1 MFGHGRVCFLLTL
14 PRRNLFLMGTVL
26 HLLRSCIAGRGLWG
40 KPFNGEIIPDG
51 NTLVAA
57 LNSLKV
63 RCSRVI
69 TASKPDGASGITCPL
84 HKLLPKKNALVRYT
98 SVCTIAARCERL
110 QLGMPWR
117 RCQSWPPFKSLPS
130 RHTQNCS
137 TLQSH
142 HVRPWPSMFP
152 PNSASQKFI
161 PDGNS
166 FAPLAFLHRR
176 TRPVGKAFQRGN
188 YSWWKHL
195 GGSLEFVESALQPGD
210 YCVKAGWRARDNLS
224 LAQVAS
230 KKNTLVRSTSVCT
243 IAARCE
249 RLQLGMPWRR
259 CQSWPPFKSLPSRHT
274 QNWFKIAKPPCSAMA
289 EYVSS

>member
-1 MFGHGRVCFLLTL
+1 MFPPNSASQKC
-14 PRRNLFLMGTVL
+14 
-26 HLLRSCIAGRGLWG
+26 
-40 KPFNGEIIPDG
+40 IPDG
-51 NTLVAA
+51 NTFAPLALLHRRTRPVGKASQRGNYSWWKHLGGSLEFVESALYHLFPPKIKPGDYCVKAGWRARDYLSLAQVA
-57 LNSLKV
+57 S
-63 RCSRVI
+63 
-69 TASKPDGASGITCPL
+69 
-84 HKLLPKKNALVRYT
+84 KKNALVRST

-110 QLGMPWR
+110 QLGMPWG

-152 PNSASQKFI
+152 PNTASQKFI
-161 PDGNS
+161 PDGNT

-210 YCVKAGWRARDNLS
+210 YCVKAGWRARDYLS

-230 KKNTLVRSTSVCT
+230 KKKCIS
-243 IAARCE
+243 
-249 RLQLGMPWRR
+249 
-259 CQSWPPFKSLPSRHT
+259 PFHFCLHH
-274 QNWFKIAKPPCSAMA
+274 CS
-289 EYVSS
+289 

>member
-1 MFGHGRVCFLLTL
+1 MSVHCVQFE
-14 PRRNLFLMGTVL
+14 L
-26 HLLRSCIAGRGLWG
+26 H
-40 KPFNGEIIPDG
+40 N
-51 NTLVAA
+51 
-57 LNSLKV
+57 
-63 RCSRVI
+63 
-69 TASKPDGASGITCPL
+69 
-84 HKLLPKKNALVRYT
+84 LLPTILFSLGHSFCLLL
-98 SVCTIAARCERL
+98 SVCATYLASTARYEWLR
-110 QLGMPWR
+110 LGMPWR
-117 RCQSWPPFKSLPS
+117 MAELSVMTALQVFVERPC
-130 RHTQNCS
+130 RHTQNGS

-152 PNSASQKFI
+152 PNFASQKFI

-176 TRPVGKAFQRGN
+176 TRPVGKAFQPGKF
-188 YSWWKHL
+188 SWWKHL

-230 KKNTLVRSTSVCT
+230 KKNAFVRSTSVCT

-259 CQSWPPFKSLPSRHT
+259 CQSWPPFKS
-274 QNWFKIAKPPCSAMA
+274 
-289 EYVSS
+289 SSYLSGISYF